1 MDSSC
6 NSTFKRTAYVNIMM
20 EPMAV
25 FERLKTIAMEINVV
39 IHTMMEYMSVYS
51 REYMLLGLLISRF
64 RLFFSG
70 VAQMPT
76 F

>member
-1 MDSSC
+1 
-6 NSTFKRTAYVNIMM
+6 M

-51 REYMLLGLLISRF
+51 REYMLLGLLIWSSVSFFLASHKCRRFDASR
-64 RLFFSG
+64 LLCG
-70 VAQMPT
+70 L
-76 F
+76 